1 MGRLW
6 CDPYLG
12 GYFADGCC
20 KFKIPLLHIGVFCSR
35 LLTQYSQH
43 CNVISRNL
51 VLVGAYR
58 SATIQGEP
66 INSELRNITQRR
78 VHWGW
83 NTDTFENDL
92 LILKLDSPVLD
103 KPILPVNRNAS
114 LPYSNQTLTVIGLGA
129 TDPRVEEYTSGSA
142 IPIDVTARYDV
153 YDREEGGDILQEV
166 DVKVIG
172 NQLCNG
178 EDAYNGYV
186 NREAMMCAGLMEGGK
201 DACSGD
207 SGGPLFEK
215 KYDGSMV
222 QMGLVSFGNGC
233 ARANRPGVYTRLSS
247 YSEWI
252 DQQICALSGNPPI
265 TCFAPTTAPSTQF
278 STVQPMQSPSPPS
291 TSHPSV
297 SPTRTPTPVPSRS
310 SINPTQAPSQEG
322 GLRLYDGKGKR
333 ATRDGFWSSLSIFFG
348 GAP

>member
-1 MGRLW
+1 VL
-6 CDPYLG
+6 Y
-12 GYFADGCC
+12 
-20 KFKIPLLHIGVFCSR
+20 SR
-35 LLTQYSQH
+35 LLTYCLQH

-58 SATIQGEP
+58 SATIQGDP
-66 INSELRNITQRR
+66 INSELRNITVRR

-103 KPILPVNRNAS
+103 KPILPINRNSS
-114 LPYSNQTLTVIGLGA
+114 LPYTNRTLTVIGLGA
-129 TDPRVEEYTSGSA
+129 TEPRADEYASESA
-142 IPIDVTARYDV
+142 IPIDVSGRSDV

-166 DVKVIG
+166 VVEVIS
-172 NQLCNG
+172 NKLCNG

-186 NREAMMCAGLMEGGK
+186 NTEAMMCAGLMEGGK

-215 KYDGSMV
+215 KYDGSMI

-252 DQQICALSGNPPI
+252 DQQICDLSANPPT
-265 TCFAPTTAPSTQF
+265 TCFPPTTAPSTQF
-278 STVQPMQSPSPPS
+278 STAQPTRSPSPPS
-291 TSHPSV
+291 TSHPSG
-297 SPTRTPTPVPSRS
+297 SPTKTPTRLPSHTP
-310 SINPTQAPSQEG
+310 INPTQAPSQEG
-322 GLRLYDGKGKR
+322 GLRFSDRKGKR
-333 ATRDGFWSSLSIFFG
+333 TTSDSFWSSLSIFFG